1 MTESTSEYKKRIEEI
16 KQSIESEPYM
26 AKMREDIAEGISKT
40 GIRQATVE
48 EQFQTVLDETTG
60 KDVISAPELIAAR
73 NGELN
78 LKTRLDKEKQ
88 EVTAQLAQTAT
99 KEEVAHIVYDVK
111 SLDGIDDVAINRALN
126 NMESGGTLLF
136 SDDVFF
142 VDNDIEKTISQK
154 TTLKF
159 NNSSIKIAD
168 GKKLKL
174 TSPKVVET
182 TLANNAY
189 LYDNSVVVKSAFNVE
204 SGDIIYIKNDTISE
218 SGWSTKK
225 MFTST
230 VRSVNG
236 GIIGLNNKLHFDF
249 LLTEPG
255 NVVEIYKP
263 VELNFEDLSLTT
275 STETMSTQIDL
286 TGFIVNMKNVNQNN
300 TANAYAIHL
309 NKCVNSMIET
319 VYVKGGTYPFLV
331 NTCRNIRFKNLNNV
345 GGAIRHMVSSASWSA
360 DIFIDGL
367 HGPGSLIESHPSFNV
382 NYKNCDITCT
392 SDFLWNLRSVG
403 GSIENAKI
411 KGSGVINS
419 SPQVQSL
426 FLEDTRLWEK
436 STFVMK
442 NVILDDVGT
451 GGTFTIGGSKNIY
464 IENCEFPEGT
474 VLRIGVGSN
483 SPGIE
488 NLHLKNTKG
497 IKHIMCRSSK
507 LNVYTDKTEENAE
520 LNSGYYEV
528 DSLFNTVIRDGSGN
542 AHWENNGS
550 IVNRIEKSTGTPLVI
565 PMKVFTQ
572 NKESETLYNFRRTF
586 MTIKLTAILE
596 HNNTGTYDIQENTYH
611 AMVQNI
617 STSSATIAEIPAFSS
632 VNTGI
637 TNEDLDI
644 SIGNVA
650 VNAESQNASL
660 GVDHYFTFDITLNSA
675 RSSPKYSLYYE
686 IKYMGMA
693 N

>member
-1 MTESTSEYKKRIEEI
+1 
-16 KQSIESEPYM
+16 
-26 AKMREDIAEGISKT
+26 
-40 GIRQATVE
+40 
-48 EQFQTVLDETTG
+48 
-60 KDVISAPELIAAR
+60 
-73 NGELN
+73 
-78 LKTRLDKEKQ
+78 
-88 EVTAQLAQTAT
+88 
-99 KEEVAHIVYDVK
+99 
-111 SLDGIDDVAINRALN
+111 
-126 NMESGGTLLF
+126 
-136 SDDVFF
+136 
-142 VDNDIEKTISQK
+142 
-154 TTLKF
+154 
-159 NNSSIKIAD
+159 
-168 GKKLKL
+168 
-174 TSPKVVET
+174 
-182 TLANNAY
+182 
-189 LYDNSVVVKSAFNVE
+189 
-204 SGDIIYIKNDTISE
+204 
-218 SGWSTKK
+218 
-225 MFTST
+225 
-230 VRSVNG
+230 
-236 GIIGLNNKLHFDF
+236 
-249 LLTEPG
+249 
-255 NVVEIYKP
+255 
-263 VELNFEDLSLTT
+263 
-275 STETMSTQIDL
+275 
-286 TGFIVNMKNVNQNN
+286 
-300 TANAYAIHL
+300 
-309 NKCVNSMIET
+309 
-319 VYVKGGTYPFLV
+319 
-331 NTCRNIRFKNLNNV
+331 
-345 GGAIRHMVSSASWSA
+345 
-360 DIFIDGL
+360 
-367 HGPGSLIESHPSFNV
+367 
-382 NYKNCDITCT
+382 
-392 SDFLWNLRSVG
+392 
-403 GSIENAKI
+403 
-411 KGSGVINS
+411 
-419 SPQVQSL
+419 
-426 FLEDTRLWEK
+426 
-436 STFVMK
+436 MK